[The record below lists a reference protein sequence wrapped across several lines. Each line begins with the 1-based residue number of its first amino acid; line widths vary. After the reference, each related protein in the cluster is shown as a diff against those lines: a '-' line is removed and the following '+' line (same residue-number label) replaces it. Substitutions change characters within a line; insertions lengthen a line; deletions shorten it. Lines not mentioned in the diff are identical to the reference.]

1 MNEISREKL
10 SIYIDNANSSIS
22 HPCDEEKFVDFVIT
36 SHKTND
42 ISVDIVEELEEIL
55 SDNHF
60 TDEMIRSLVVS
71 YEFGRLLLSKL

>member
-10 SIYIDNANSSIS
+10 SIYIDNANNSIP
-22 HPCDEEKFVDFVIT
+22 HPCDENRFVDFVIT

-42 ISVDIVEELEEIL
+42 IGVDTVEELEEIL
-55 SDNHF
+55 RDNHF
-60 TDEMIRSLVVS
+60 TEEMIRNLVVS